1 MSEERRSKKPLGI
14 ARAEKTPR
22 FQKQSNRTYPIRP
35 SYHARKP
42 AMTAE
47 ALRHTDAP
55 PRPAAPA
62 VARPVRSATEPES
75 CEPELALWSAA
86 LVLLLEDATDF
97 VRRGDDKAGVR
108 SAAHR
113 DLTLAGPMLRHL
125 CGMARVDPHLARE
138 WWQRKMRQA
147 A

>member
-1 MSEERRSKKPLGI
+1 
-14 ARAEKTPR
+14 
-22 FQKQSNRTYPIRP
+22 
-35 SYHARKP
+35 
-42 AMTAE
+42 MTAE

-62 VARPVRSATEPES
+62 VARPMRSATEPES

-86 LVLLLEDATDF
+86 LVLLLEDATDYL
-97 VRRGDDKAGVR
+97 RRGDDKRGIR

-113 DLTLAGPMLRHL
+113 DVVAIGPMLRHL
-125 CGMARVDPHLARE
+125 CAHARVDPHLAVE